1 MPNLDSLNRH
11 LSTIDDKLK
20 SLEFYC
26 ETEIVGDDA
35 RHLLCDIQ
43 GAMREL
49 TRTVPQELKY
59 SDDLKALSDRI
70 KSIRASLRVLSNTLR
85 LSMEAV
91 EDALD
96 AVDHMKLDLDEFD
109 GDDQL

>member
-1 MPNLDSLNRH
+1 MSNLDAINRH
-11 LSTIDDKLK
+11 LSIIDDKLK

-26 ETEIVGDDA
+26 ETEMVGDDT
-35 RHLLCDIQ
+35 RHLLCDIK

-49 TRTVPQELKY
+49 TRTVPADLKY
-59 SDDLKALSDRI
+59 SDDITALRDRLKAV
-70 KSIRASLRVLSNTLR
+70 RASLRVLSNTLR

-96 AVDHMKLDLDEFD
+96 SVDHISLDLGEFEGDE
-109 GDDQL
+109 QL